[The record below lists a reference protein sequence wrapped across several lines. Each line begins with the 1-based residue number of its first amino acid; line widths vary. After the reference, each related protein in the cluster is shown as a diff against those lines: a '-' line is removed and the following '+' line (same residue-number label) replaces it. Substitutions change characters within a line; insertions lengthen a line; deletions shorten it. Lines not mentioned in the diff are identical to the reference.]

1 MGLRTLARSAR
12 TRVVGVLP
20 QRVATP
26 ARRAWVGLI
35 RAQLN
40 RRGYVNNDIGM
51 RLYVNPTDGRAV
63 SLARTAGATN
73 RELLSLWRQ
82 LLHQLQPDLVID
94 VGANYGEVAFS
105 TTYRPT
111 ATIHLVEA
119 NPALWN
125 ALERTIDA
133 AGLPN
138 ILLHRC
144 AASDQ
149 TREVTLHVREESSGL
164 SSVAEGSMGSL
175 EVQISARPLDDL
187 ISSRTGS
194 SLLFKIDVEGHETAV
209 LRGMSR
215 LLADHNYA
223 GIVEVWPGS
232 EAELCAKH
240 AVWVVDRGSRVLHRI
255 HTNELIQHVRSP
267 SPARLRDVVVKPRD

>member
-1 MGLRTLARSAR
+1 MG
-12 TRVVGVLP
+12 
-20 QRVATP
+20 
-26 ARRAWVGLI
+26 
-35 RAQLN
+35 
-40 RRGYVNNDIGM
+40 M
-51 RLYVNPTDGRAV
+51 KLYVDPADGRAV
-63 SLARTAGATN
+63 WLASAAGATN
-73 RELLSLWRQ
+73 RQLISLWRQ
-82 LLHQLQPDLVID
+82 LLDQLQPDLVID

-111 ATIHLVEA
+111 ATVHLVEA

-125 ALERTIDA
+125 PLQRTIDA

-138 ILLHRC
+138 IVLHRC

-164 SSVAEGSMGSL
+164 SSVAEGFKGNRQVS
-175 EVQISARPLDDL
+175 VSARRLDEL
-187 ISSRTGS
+187 IPDHRTS

-215 LLADHNYA
+215 LLAHHDYS

-232 EAELCAKH
+232 EAELCAH
-240 AVWVVDRGSRVLHRI
+240 HGVWVVDRGSKALRRI
-255 HTNELIQHVRSP
+255 DTDELIKHVRST
-267 SPARLRDVVVKPRD
+267 SPARLRDVVIKPLD